1 MKGVIPIKKKIVLGD
16 FNGRPAFYY
25 PHQFTV
31 TVLNHQNQ
39 VVFTLLR

>member
-1 MKGVIPIKKKIVLGD
+1 MKGVILIKKKIVLGD
-16 FNGRPAFYY
+16 FNGRPAPV